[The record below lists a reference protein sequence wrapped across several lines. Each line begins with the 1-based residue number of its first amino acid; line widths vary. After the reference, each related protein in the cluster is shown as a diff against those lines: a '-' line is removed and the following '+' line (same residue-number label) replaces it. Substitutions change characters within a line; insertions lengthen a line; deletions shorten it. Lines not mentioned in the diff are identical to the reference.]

1 MIDERIDEME
11 EDQTLSKEEKK
22 DANDA
27 DDNDG
32 NMFRKRRKAFLDLLI
47 HMSKEANFSRN
58 DIQEEVDTFMFEACK
73 THIFEIPISR
83 HVYVSSKRYQ

>member
-1 MIDERIDEME
+1 ME
-11 EDQTLSKEEKK
+11 EDQTLSKKSKEK
-22 DANDA
+22 DAIDA

-83 HVYVSSKRYQ
+83 HVYVPSKRYQ